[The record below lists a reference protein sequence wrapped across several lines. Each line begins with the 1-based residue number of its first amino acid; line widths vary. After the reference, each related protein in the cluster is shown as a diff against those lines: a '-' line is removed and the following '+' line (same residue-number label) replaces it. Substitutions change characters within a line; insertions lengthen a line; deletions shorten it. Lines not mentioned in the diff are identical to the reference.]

1 MMMRGTAATL
11 AIAMLA
17 LGAAACGGVS
27 EEEKREEA
35 RQERAAKK
43 RAQERRAH
51 DRQQAAYETCTAAFS
66 EFQDAVEE
74 MNSRL
79 SVGLSYSDYSTNVAD
94 VRVAYDQ
101 ADYDALDDIDCI
113 GSVGVPLEGAL
124 NQYVK
129 AANIWDDCFE
139 DIYCENDSIDPEL
152 QSHWEK
158 AGRLATR
165 ASKGLAAMEPAP
177 LE

>member
-1 MMMRGTAATL
+1 MKVL
-11 AIAMLA
+11 
-17 LGAAACGGVS
+17 LGALIGAALLVACGGGSS
-27 EEEKREEA
+27 EAEKA
-35 RQERAAKK
+35 AQAKK
-43 RAQERRAH
+43 AKATKVRAQERKAH
-51 DRQQAAYETCTAAFS
+51 ARQQGAYETCASTFTD
-66 EFQDAVEE
+66 FQDAVEE

-79 SVGLSYSDYSTNVAD
+79 SVGLSYADYSTNVAD

-129 AANIWDDCFE
+129 AANIWDACFE

-158 AGRLATR
+158 AGRLATK